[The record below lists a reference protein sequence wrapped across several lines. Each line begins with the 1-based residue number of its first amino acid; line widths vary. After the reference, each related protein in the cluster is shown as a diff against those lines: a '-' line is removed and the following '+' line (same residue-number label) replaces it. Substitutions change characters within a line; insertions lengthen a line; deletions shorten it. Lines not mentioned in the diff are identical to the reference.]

1 MVKNMKKNSIKKM
14 ALFSFIFSVL
24 LISSILPTTKIV
36 AVTPEEIF
44 DTEFD
49 TQVEALM
56 DIAWVESLALSVI
69 NGTEVFYET
78 GYGEQPGTDI
88 VYYINAVS
96 CIVAATALLQLMD
109 DGLFDLSDQ
118 INNYLPWILRNPYF
132 PDTPITIYDVLAE
145 RTTLLY
151 SDEIHQAIYV
161 DEVPWPDFFYETL
174 NENGSYYT
182 IDSWANREP
191 GIEYEHHW
199 LDWDLA
205 AYLVELISGEPY
217 AQYVEKNIFT
227 PLGMTNTEFTYTNF
241 TLNQLAKQYIWNATS
256 EVNEEQPFWDD
267 PGIGSAGVLSTVGD
281 LSKFLIAHMNKGVYN
296 SIRILEEATVE
307 LMHTTV
313 ASNYGLFW
321 GNKLVDD
328 SYHGFVS
335 WPWIGAAAM
344 VTKANLG
351 LVVFVNQGFLDFMD
365 DMAGIVDLYRRLN
378 DVYDYIAAKAKELIP
393 PRPTT
398 DETRFG
404 LITLPLMLV
413 ILGTVSIYNKKRNK

>member
-161 DEVPWPDFFYETL
+161 DEVP
-174 NENGSYYT
+174 SYT
-182 IDSWANREP
+182 
-191 GIEYEHHW
+191 
-199 LDWDLA
+199 
-205 AYLVELISGEPY
+205 
-217 AQYVEKNIFT
+217 
-227 PLGMTNTEFTYTNF
+227 
-241 TLNQLAKQYIWNATS
+241 
-256 EVNEEQPFWDD
+256 
-267 PGIGSAGVLSTVGD
+267 
-281 LSKFLIAHMNKGVYN
+281 
-296 SIRILEEATVE
+296 
-307 LMHTTV
+307 
-313 ASNYGLFW
+313 
-321 GNKLVDD
+321 
-328 SYHGFVS
+328 
-335 WPWIGAAAM
+335 
-344 VTKANLG
+344 
-351 LVVFVNQGFLDFMD
+351 
-365 DMAGIVDLYRRLN
+365 
-378 DVYDYIAAKAKELIP
+378 
-393 PRPTT
+393 
-398 DETRFG
+398 
-404 LITLPLMLV
+404 
-413 ILGTVSIYNKKRNK
+413 